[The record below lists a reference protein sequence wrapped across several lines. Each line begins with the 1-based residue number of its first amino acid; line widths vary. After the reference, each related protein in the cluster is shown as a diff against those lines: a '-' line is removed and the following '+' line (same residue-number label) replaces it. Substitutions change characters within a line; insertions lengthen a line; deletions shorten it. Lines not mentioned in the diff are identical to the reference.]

1 MTINWLEVDLTGVF
15 ECGMTYVALSR
26 GVDIRQMA
34 VRGFA
39 ERDLKTSRKVIAF
52 YECLRHGR
60 EWCNDRQSRSS
71 HSGGHGDGKGGEE
84 KDLDLSSVLRQQQ
97 SSSFLSQPRP
107 YQQQQQS
114 SSSLS
119 QPKPYQQQSP
129 SSSLFTTEPYY
140 HQTGLSKRS
149 HIQPFSPE
157 AYSSLN
163 SNTSSSQN
171 SFSLFHPPSQKTT
184 KKSKNDLLQS
194 FASTLL
200 MFNKKSQ

>member
-26 GVDIRQMA
+26 GVDILQMA

-39 ERDLKTSRKVIAF
+39 ERDLKTNRKVIAF
-52 YECLRHGR
+52 YECLKHGH
-60 EWCNDRQSRSS
+60 EWCGTRQS
-71 HSGGHGDGKGGEE
+71 GGGNRNGDGGDER
-84 KDLDLSSVLRQQQ
+84 DRDLSGILRQQQ
-97 SSSFLSQPRP
+97 QQQPSQSRP
-107 YQQQQQS
+107 YQQQQQQ
-114 SSSLS
+114 SSLS
-119 QPKPYQQQSP
+119 SQSRPYQQQQLQQQ
-129 SSSLFTTEPYY
+129 SSLFTTQPHY

-157 AYSSLN
+157 AYSSIN
-163 SNTSSSQN
+163 SNTSSSQD
-171 SFSLFHPPSQKTT
+171 SFGLFHPPSHKTT